1 MLISKT
7 PLRISFVGGGT
18 DNLVNQSFEGNV
30 ISTTIDK
37 YVFIS
42 LNKKFDKKFRFSYSK
57 TENVKDVMKIK
68 HNMLRETFKHFKLNE
83 PLEITSVADVPS
95 YGSGLGSSSSFLVG
109 LINCINIKYNLKLSK
124 KKIAEKAC
132 KIEIEILN
140 KPVGMQD
147 QYIASYGGLNWIN
160 FKSKKKIIVK
170 KIELPSK
177 KIEQFN
183 KNLFLIYTNKLR
195 KSETVLKKIKINKNT
210 KALKKLS
217 DLALDFK
224 YELLNGD
231 LNNLGKIMHE
241 NWIYKKELSQNT
253 SNHYLDDIYNL
264 GLKSGSLGGKI
275 LGAGGGGFMLFYVQE
290 KFKKKFCKN
299 MKNFRLID
307 FKFSNDGSTTYNI

>member
-18 DNLVNQSFEGNV
+18 DNLVSQSFEGNV
-30 ISTTIDK
+30 VSTTIDK
-37 YVFIS
+37 YIFIS
-42 LNKKFDKKFRFSYSK
+42 FNKKFDKKFRFSYSK
-57 TENVKDVMKIK
+57 TENVRDVMKIK
-68 HNMLRETFKHFKLNE
+68 HNMLRETFKHFKINE

-124 KKIAEKAC
+124 KEIAEKAC

-140 KPVGMQD
+140 KPIGMQD

-160 FKSKKKIIVK
+160 FKSKKKIILK
-170 KIELPSK
+170 KIKLPTK

-183 KNLFLIYTNKLR
+183 KNLFLVYTNKLR
-195 KSETVLKKIKINKNT
+195 KSETVLKKIKKKANT
-210 KALKKLS
+210 RALKKLS

-231 LNNLGKIMHE
+231 LDNLGKIMHE

-253 SNHYLDDIYNL
+253 SSRYLDDIYNL

-290 KFKKKFCKN
+290 MFKKNFCKN

-307 FKFSNDGSTTYNI
+307 FKFSNNGSTTYNI